1 MAVDERALVFLREL
15 GHADEEAAATLAEL
29 DELAADADRIRV
41 RSRELQ
47 SRSAQLP
54 AEQERLRSAHAEAN
68 RKVEDSRRELS
79 RAEAAVDA
87 ARAAGDDRAET
98 SVRHAVVRHG
108 DAVTIAERRARQAE
122 LELAQA
128 EHDAEKVTSEG
139 ADVTKAAERLAASLR
154 DRPRLA
160 EQAGAAPARDLT
172 GISEWASGVRAALF
186 VARAALVR
194 ERDGLIRQANELGT
208 VLLGEPIVSGAASD
222 VARRVA
228 RSV

>member
-1 MAVDERALVFLREL
+1 MADERAMSILREL
-15 GHADEEAAATLAEL
+15 GHADEEAAVTLDEL
-29 DELAADADRIRV
+29 DELAGEADRIRM

-54 AEQERLRSAHAEAN
+54 VEEQRLRSAHAEGN
-68 RKVEDSRRELS
+68 RRLEDSRRELS
-79 RAEAAVDA
+79 AAEAALDA
-87 ARAAGDDRAET
+87 ARAAGDDGAKT
-98 SVRHAVVRHG
+98 SARHAVVRHG
-108 DAVTIAERRARQAE
+108 DAVTIAERRAQAAE

-128 EHDAEKVTSEG
+128 ERDAEEVASAGTELK
-139 ADVTKAAERLAASLR
+139 KAAERLAANLR

-160 EQAGAAPARDLT
+160 EQAAAAPAADLT
-172 GISEWASGVRAALF
+172 GIGEWASGVRAALL
-186 VARAALVR
+186 VARAALAR
-194 ERDGLIRQANELGT
+194 EREGLIRQANELGT